1 VVFPLSNVSNGDR
14 LLPDRPRSSLGPR
27 FDSQAMLLGDART
40 FYNLTMDSSEN
51 DSQFKTTHWN
61 LVVSSRR
68 SDVALREQSLSE
80 LCRIY
85 WYPLFAYLRRKG
97 NSPDAAADFVQGFF
111 LQLIDKSFLDAV
123 EPEKGRFRWFL
134 MSAVNRYVAKQHR
147 QDRAIKRGGENTV
160 FSLDV
165 DDAEHRYQMEPSQD
179 WTAEKLFDRRWAL
192 ALLEQALRELE
203 QQQKSKNR
211 LELYQALQST
221 LTGIPMTGQQYE
233 EIAARFSMSTGAVK
247 VAALRLRERYRE
259 LLVQLVRQTVTD
271 SHIVERELEELLAA
285 LQGR

>member
-1 VVFPLSNVSNGDR
+1 ME
-14 LLPDRPRSSLGPR
+14 SSG
-27 FDSQAMLLGDART
+27 
-40 FYNLTMDSSEN
+40 NE
-51 DSQFKTTHWN
+51 SQFKTTHWN

-68 SDVALREQSLSE
+68 SDVEVRQQSLSE
-80 LCRIY
+80 LCKVY

-97 NSPDAAADFVQGFF
+97 HSPDVAADHVQGFF

-134 MSAVNRYVAKQHR
+134 MSAINRYVAKQNRHD
-147 QDRAIKRGGENTV
+147 QAIKRGGGDVV

-165 DDAEHRYQMEPSQD
+165 DDAEQRYQLEPAQD

-192 ALLEQALRELE
+192 ALLQRALEELE

-211 LELYQALQST
+211 LELYHALQST
-221 LTGIPMTGQQYE
+221 LTGIPITGQQYE
-233 EIAARFSMSTGAVK
+233 SIAAQFSMSTGAVK

-271 SHIVERELEELLAA
+271 QQIVERELDELLAA
-285 LQGR
+285 LRGT